1 MVGMEDMVAS
11 IMDMVDMGDMGDGV
25 VDIKKLT
32 ST

>member
-1 MVGMEDMVAS
+1 MEDMVAS